1 MRRRG
6 MVELRILG
14 PLEVAEGDNI
24 VPLPA
29 AKHRRLL
36 AALALT
42 RGRTCSVDE
51 LLDAVW
57 GESPPAS
64 ARKLLQVYVSA
75 LRKVLPEGATLVT
88 QGPGYALLLPAES
101 LDAERFEA
109 HVEEAA
115 AALASGNPALAAS
128 LADRALA
135 LWRGA
140 ALADVAYDDF
150 ARAEA
155 ERLEELRV
163 VALEQ
168 RVESQLLL
176 GRDVLA
182 DALALAREQPLRERS
197 QALAMHALYRSRRQ
211 TEALDLYAAVRA
223 RLHEL
228 GLEPGPDLRE
238 LQRRILQQDP
248 ELDLASGTETPRTLP
263 VPPNPLVGR
272 ERELEALRGLLSR
285 RDVRLLV
292 LTGAGGSGKTR
303 LALEAAREAAPSFAN
318 GATLVELASVR
329 DPELVLPTIARTLD
343 IADSSGQTA
352 LETVSNA
359 LRERELLLV
368 LDNAEHVRAAT
379 PALVDL
385 LARAPRLRVLV
396 TSRAV
401 LHVSGEH
408 VFPVAPLEESA
419 ALELFEQRA
428 RSLQPAFRLSAND
441 RADVGEICARVD
453 RLPLAIELAAARVRI
468 LTPAALLDRL
478 EQRLSFLTGG
488 PHDLP
493 ARQQTL
499 RETLDW
505 SYDLLAPDERA
516 FLAGLSVFVGGFT
529 IAAAAAVCLAGDEN
543 RALDLVEALADAS
556 LVAAEEHSGRM
567 RYRLL
572 ETVREYAA
580 DRLDALGP
588 DETAQSHADWALALA
603 EAAAPELSGEQQAS
617 WFTTLEAEHDNF
629 RGALAFLTASGDRE
643 LLLRLTVAL
652 SRFWYVRGYL
662 AEGRRRLEDAL
673 AETEDQPPT
682 LLRRALTAAA
692 ALALLQGDYGAATS
706 FSERALVEARRGGEP
721 DFVANALSNLGAIVL
736 AAGDYERA
744 AIVLDE
750 AVTLARGV
758 GDERIAALAINN
770 LGDLALTTGAYERA
784 GPLFEE
790 SRELLQ
796 ARGDT
801 ANIARSLFNSGA
813 VDLMLDRREEAR
825 SRFRESLALA
835 REMDDKEDIAWCL
848 EGLASIAA
856 AEEAGEHASVLLG
869 AAGALLEQMGADFK
883 PFERKLHES
892 TTARARALC
901 GEAEYADALAR
912 GAAMPLPEALQLAF
926 DGASPRRS
934 QGQARLTT

>member
-1 MRRRG
+1 M
-6 MVELRILG
+6 
-14 PLEVAEGDNI
+14 
-24 VPLPA
+24 
-29 AKHRRLL
+29 
-36 AALALT
+36 
-42 RGRTCSVDE
+42 
-51 LLDAVW
+51 
-57 GESPPAS
+57 
-64 ARKLLQVYVSA
+64 
-75 LRKVLPEGATLVT
+75 
-88 QGPGYALLLPAES
+88 
-101 LDAERFEA
+101 
-109 HVEEAA
+109 
-115 AALASGNPALAAS
+115 
-128 LADRALA
+128 
-135 LWRGA
+135 
-140 ALADVAYDDF
+140 
-150 ARAEA
+150 
-155 ERLEELRV
+155 
-163 VALEQ
+163 
-168 RVESQLLL
+168 
-176 GRDVLA
+176 
-182 DALALAREQPLRERS
+182 
-197 QALAMHALYRSRRQ
+197 
-211 TEALDLYAAVRA
+211 
-223 RLHEL
+223 
-228 GLEPGPDLRE
+228 
-238 LQRRILQQDP
+238 
-248 ELDLASGTETPRTLP
+248 
-263 VPPNPLVGR
+263 PPNPLVGR

-329 DPELVLPTIARTLD
+329 DPELVLPTIARTLE
-343 IADSSGQTA
+343 IADSSGRTA
-352 LETVSNA
+352 LETVSSA

-385 LARAPRLRVLV
+385 LARAPRLRLLV
-396 TSRAV
+396 TSRTV

-505 SYDLLAPDERA
+505 SYDLLAPDERS
-516 FLAGLSVFVGGFT
+516 FLAGLSIFVGGFT
-529 IAAAAAVCLAGDEN
+529 IAAAAAVCLAGDED

-556 LVAAEEHSGRM
+556 LVAAEEHGGRM

-580 DRLDALGP
+580 DRLDELGP
-588 DETAQSHADWALALA
+588 DETAQRHAEWAIALA
-603 EAAAPELSGEQQAS
+603 EAAAPELSGEQQAN

-643 LLLRLTVAL
+643 LRLRLTVAL

-673 AETEDQPPT
+673 AETEDQPPM

-744 AIVLDE
+744 AVVLDE

-770 LGDLALTTGAYERA
+770 LGDLALTTGDYERA

-790 SRELLQ
+790 SRALLQ

-813 VDLMLDRREEAR
+813 VDLMLDRREEGSFPLSGKPRAGAGDGRQGGHRLVSGRARLGCRGGGGRRARVGSAR
-825 SRFRESLALA
+825 SGRRSARADGRRLQAVRAQAARVDDGTGASALRRSGVRRRARAGCGDAVAGGASTRVRRRCAPAIAGPGQTDHVTALVNANLGLRFLLELGALAAVGYWGWTTGDGVLGALLAVAAVAAVIVVWALFISPKARYELAAPARFAIELGVWLAAGAALWIAGHGALALA
-835 REMDDKEDIAWCL
+835 FVVVAIA
-848 EGLASIAA
+848 S
-856 AEEAGEHASVLLG
+856 
-869 AAGALLEQMGADFK
+869 GALNAVT
-883 PFERKLHES
+883 RSRS
-892 TTARARALC
+892 TYT
-901 GEAEYADALAR
+901 
-912 GAAMPLPEALQLAF
+912 
-926 DGASPRRS
+926 
-934 QGQARLTT
+934 